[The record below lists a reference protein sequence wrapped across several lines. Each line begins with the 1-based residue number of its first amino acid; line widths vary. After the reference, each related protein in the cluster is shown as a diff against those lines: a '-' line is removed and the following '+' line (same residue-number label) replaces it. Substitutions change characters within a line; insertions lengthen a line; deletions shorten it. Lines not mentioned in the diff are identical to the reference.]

1 MTIGNSYNFAYSNNY
16 PVFRNGSNSGID
28 VIAKPIEKVEN
39 VINSTVDTI
48 SGQPQNEEHK
58 KSKKTA
64 ITVGSSVL
72 VLSAAIALLNPKFS
86 SKLINKLKTI
96 SQKAG
101 NKGDKYKNN
110 FMKGKFYKSCEKF
123 ANGTVK
129 LLEFTNN
136 VNSVK
141 DIYFKRLC
149 CAEKF
154 NGVENKTLKGVLT
167 TVDKGFIKVMKKPHE
182 KITEWFDKISKAT
195 VKRKYNNV
203 HKDLNLL
210 DDILLKYQDKLSASE
225 KLKLRTKLDEISNAR
240 NYFSLTQLDNRFSA
254 QEKLMQNLEDET
266 VVKMKEY
273 WTGVKGKNRGTY
285 IKEQS

>member
-110 FMKGKFYKSCEKF
+110 FMKGKFY
-123 ANGTVK
+123 NLVK
-129 LLEFTNN
+129 
-136 VNSVK
+136 
-141 DIYFKRLC
+141 
-149 CAEKF
+149 
-154 NGVENKTLKGVLT
+154 
-167 TVDKGFIKVMKKPHE
+167 
-182 KITEWFDKISKAT
+182 
-195 VKRKYNNV
+195 
-203 HKDLNLL
+203 NLL
-210 DDILLKYQDKLSASE
+210 ME
-225 KLKLRTKLDEISNAR
+225 P
-240 NYFSLTQLDNRFSA
+240 
-254 QEKLMQNLEDET
+254 
-266 VVKMKEY
+266 
-273 WTGVKGKNRGTY
+273 
-285 IKEQS
+285 